1 MTQEDILRKLD
12 QLMKR
17 LLRYRND
24 NYVLSILPEED
35 RLDYKKDLEFVE
47 HGIKLIKE
55 DHVPSFSKVD
65 MAKLNNVWKRYKP
78 KPYFTHA

>member
-1 MTQEDILRKLD
+1 MTQEDTILKLD
-12 QLMKR
+12 KLITR

-47 HGIKLIKE
+47 HAIKVVKR
-55 DHVPSFSKVD
+55 DHTPYFSKTD
-65 MAKLNNVWKRYKP
+65 LMKLNKVWKKYKP
-78 KPYFTHA
+78 KEYVAYA

>member
-1 MTQEDILRKLD
+1 MIRKDILRKLNR
-12 QLMKR
+12 LMER
-17 LLRYRND
+17 MI
-24 NYVLSILPEED
+24 NYQSNNYGLTILKEED

-65 MAKLNNVWKRYKP
+65 MTKLNNVWKRYKP